1 MAPLEVDLMAGRSAA
16 TERIN
21 WALEQLMA
29 GRGSSAVV
37 SEMTQLWGI
46 GRRQAQRITAKAH
59 QTLVT
64 DLDQTERTHLTAQ
77 LVHLLM
83 ESAAQAIKAKN
94 SGAVVGISRE
104 LRALVGLGIGAPS
117 ERHYP
122 PMGRFGSSSRS

>member
-1 MAPLEVDLMAGRSAA
+1 MACRSAT
-16 TERIN
+16 TERVN
-21 WALEQLMA
+21 WALEQLTA
-29 GRGSSAVV
+29 GHSSTAVV
-37 SEMTQLWGI
+37 SQMTQWAGVS
-46 GRRQAQRITAKAH
+46 RRQAQRITAKAH

-104 LRALVGLGIGAPS
+104 LRALVGLGIGAPP
-117 ERHYP
+117 ERHHP
-122 PMGRFGSSSRS
+122 PMGRLGQ

>member
-1 MAPLEVDLMAGRSAA
+1 MAGPSVI
-16 TERIN
+16 TERVN

-37 SEMTQLWGI
+37 SDVSQKWGI
-46 GRRQAQRITAKAH
+46 SRRQAQRITAKAH

-64 DLDQTERTHLTAQ
+64 DLDQTERVHLTAQ

-104 LRALVGLGIGAPS
+104 LRALVGLGAGVAP
-117 ERHYP
+117 ERPHP
-122 PMGRFGSSSRS
+122 PMVRRWS

>member
-1 MAPLEVDLMAGRSAA
+1 MAGRSA
-16 TERIN
+16 TTKRVN
-21 WALEQLMA
+21 LALELLMA
-29 GRGSSAVV
+29 GRGSTAVV
-37 SEMTQLWGI
+37 TELSQREGI
-46 GRRQAQRITAKAH
+46 SRRQAQRITAKAH
-59 QTLVT
+59 QTLVI

-117 ERHYP
+117 ERHHP

>member
-1 MAPLEVDLMAGRSAA
+1 MAGRSTA

-37 SEMTQLWGI
+37 SEMTQRWGI

-83 ESAAQAIKAKN
+83 ESAAQAIKSKN

-117 ERHYP
+117 ERHHP
-122 PMGRFGSSSRS
+122 PMGRFGRSGTHP

>member
-1 MAPLEVDLMAGRSAA
+1 MAGRSAA
-16 TERIN
+16 TERVN

-29 GRGSSAVV
+29 GRGSTAVV
-37 SEMTQLWGI
+37 SDVSQRWGI
-46 GRRQAQRITAKAH
+46 SRRQAQRITAKAH

-64 DLDQTERTHLTAQ
+64 DLDHTERTHLTAQ

-104 LRALVGLGIGAPS
+104 LRALVGLGADYAAQRPS
-117 ERHYP
+117 SV
-122 PMGRFGSSSRS
+122 GRFGRSSWG

>member
-1 MAPLEVDLMAGRSAA
+1 MAGRSTA

-37 SEMTQLWGI
+37 SEMTQRWGI

-59 QTLVT
+59 QTLLT

-117 ERHYP
+117 ERHHP
-122 PMGRFGSSSRS
+122 PMGRRWS

>member
-1 MAPLEVDLMAGRSAA
+1 MAGRSAT
-16 TERIN
+16 TERVN

-29 GRGSSAVV
+29 GRGSTAVV
-37 SEMTQLWGI
+37 TDLSQRAGVS
-46 GRRQAQRITAKAH
+46 RRQAQRVVAKAH
-59 QTLVT
+59 QTLVS

-104 LRALVGLGIGAPS
+104 LRALVGLGVGVAP
-117 ERHYP
+117 ERHHP
-122 PMGRFGSSSRS
+122 PMVRRWS

>member
-1 MAPLEVDLMAGRSAA
+1 MACRSAT
-16 TERIN
+16 TERVN
-21 WALEQLMA
+21 WALEQLTA
-29 GRGSSAVV
+29 GHSSTAVV
-37 SEMTQLWGI
+37 SQMTQLWGI

-117 ERHYP
+117 ERHHP

>member
-1 MAPLEVDLMAGRSAA
+1 MAGRSAT
-16 TERIN
+16 TERVN
-21 WALEQLMA
+21 WALELLMA
-29 GRGSSAVV
+29 GRGSTAVV
-37 SEMTQLWGI
+37 TELSQREGI
-46 GRRQAQRITAKAH
+46 SRRQAQRITAKAH
-59 QTLVT
+59 QTLVN

-117 ERHYP
+117 ERHHP
-122 PMGRFGSSSRS
+122 PMGRFGRSGTHP

>member
-1 MAPLEVDLMAGRSAA
+1 MAGRSAA

-29 GRGSSAVV
+29 GHGSTAVV
-37 SEMTQLWGI
+37 TELSRREGVS
-46 GRRQAQRITAKAH
+46 RRQAQRITAKAH
-59 QTLVT
+59 QTLVN

-117 ERHYP
+117 ERHHP

>member
-1 MAPLEVDLMAGRSAA
+1 MAGSAA
-16 TERIN
+16 TTERVN

-29 GRGSSAVV
+29 GRGSTAVV
-37 SEMTQLWGI
+37 TEMSERWGVS
-46 GRRQAQRITAKAH
+46 RRQAQRITAKAH
-59 QTLVT
+59 QTMVS

-104 LRALVGLGIGAPS
+104 LRSLVGLGVDHAPRPS
-117 ERHYP
+117 TV
-122 PMGRFGSSSRS
+122 GRYGRSPWA

>member
-1 MAPLEVDLMAGRSAA
+1 MASPVAA
-16 TERIN
+16 KERIN
-21 WALEQLMA
+21 WALQQLMA

-37 SEMTQLWGI
+37 SEMAEKWGI
-46 GRRQAQRITAKAH
+46 SRRQAQRITVKAH

-64 DLDQTERTHLTAQ
+64 DLDQTERVHLTAQ

-104 LRALVGLGIGAPS
+104 LRALVGLGPS
-117 ERHYP
+117 TSTERGQF
-122 PMGRFGSSSRS
+122 GRFDGSVTWKQPTS

>member
-1 MAPLEVDLMAGRSAA
+1 MAGRSAA

-37 SEMTQLWGI
+37 SEMTLRWGI
-46 GRRQAQRITAKAH
+46 SRRQAQRITAKAH

-117 ERHYP
+117 ERHHP

>member
-1 MAPLEVDLMAGRSAA
+1 MACRSAT

-29 GRGSSAVV
+29 GHGSSAVV

-117 ERHYP
+117 ERHHP
-122 PMGRFGSSSRS
+122 PMGRFGRSGTHP

>member
-1 MAPLEVDLMAGRSAA
+1 MAGRSAT
-16 TERIN
+16 TERVN

-29 GRGSSAVV
+29 GRGSTAVV
-37 SEMTQLWGI
+37 TDLSQRWGVS
-46 GRRQAQRITAKAH
+46 RRQAQRITAKAH
-59 QTLVT
+59 QTMVS

-104 LRALVGLGIGAPS
+104 LRSLVGLGVDHRQGP
-117 ERHYP
+117 HT
-122 PMGRFGSSSRS
+122 PMVRRWS

>member
-1 MAPLEVDLMAGRSAA
+1 MAGRSAT
-16 TERIN
+16 TERVN
-21 WALEQLMA
+21 WALELLMA
-29 GRGSSAVV
+29 GRGSTAVLTEL
-37 SEMTQLWGI
+37 SQREGI
-46 GRRQAQRITAKAH
+46 SRRQAQRITAMAH
-59 QTLVT
+59 QTLVN

-117 ERHYP
+117 ERHHP

>member
-1 MAPLEVDLMAGRSAA
+1 MSNGRSKRHHRTSQLGTAA
-16 TERIN
+16 
-21 WALEQLMA
+21 AH
-29 GRGSSAVV
+29 GRAWLNAVV
-37 SEMTQLWGI
+37 SELSQREGVS
-46 GRRQAQRITAKAH
+46 RRQAQRITAKAH

-104 LRALVGLGIGAPS
+104 LRALVGLGIGAPP
-117 ERHYP
+117 ERHHP